1 MLSYESEGTAPV
13 NVKPKWRRKPGEKGQ
28 MWSMSSIG
36 SVGSHTDTTWI
47 WVLSNKGWY
56 GVFSAREV
64 WCMAHRLTQG

>member
-1 MLSYESEGTAPV
+1 
-13 NVKPKWRRKPGEKGQ
+13 

-64 WCMAHRLTQG
+64 WCMVHRPTQG